1 LSLAAIDRDAALI
14 NAIRATGM
22 EKHMVFAGSIHR
34 LVLAVATFCGIGDDQ
49 VYQWFNIV
57 FLGGRKRPLFILFF
71 LQFVSNKIPK
81 SLGEITLRGLH
92 P

>member
-1 LSLAAIDRDAALI
+1 LSLAAIDRDAAQSLI

-57 FLGGRKRPLFILFF
+57 VCGKKKAIIHIVFSPVRIK
-71 LQFVSNKIPK
+71 
-81 SLGEITLRGLH
+81 
-92 P
+92 